1 MLKKEYFILGC
12 GTFGS
17 TVAECLNQTGVNIV
31 VVDINKEV
39 IEKVGKKYSY
49 AICADTTNIDVLK
62 DLGIAKAACIIL
74 GLSNVEDSITTC
86 ANLIQL
92 GVQGVIIARAK
103 NELHARVLRTLGVEH
118 ISLPIQESA
127 ELVALRA
134 LYNFSES
141 VYSLDHGLSWTK
153 ATVANEECTTHPI
166 KTLDVRKLYHVN
178 ILYVLHND
186 KLIFP
191 VDPDMH
197 LAIGD
202 IVAIMCPD
210 KDLNEAMNY
219 FAGLNTKKSKAE
231 SKK

>member
-12 GTFGS
+12 GKFGT
-17 TVAECLNQTGVNIV
+17 TVAECLNQAGVNIV
-31 VVDINKEV
+31 VVDNNKEI
-39 IEKVGKKYSY
+39 IEKVGKKYSF

-62 DLGIAKAACIIL
+62 DLGIAKAQCIIL
-74 GLSNVEDSITTC
+74 GISNFEDSITTC

-92 GVQGVIIARAK
+92 GVQGVIIGRAQ

-118 ISLPIQESA
+118 VSLPIQESA

-134 LYNFSES
+134 LYNFTES

-153 ATVANEECTTHPI
+153 VTVTNEECTMNPI
-166 KTLDVRKLYHVN
+166 KTLDLKKFYNVN
-178 ILYVLHND
+178 ILYVLHNN

-191 VDPDMH
+191 IDPNMN
-197 LAIGD
+197 LTIGD
-202 IVAIMCPD
+202 VVAIMCPD

-219 FAGLNTKKSKAE
+219 FTRMN
-231 SKK
+231 SKKRWNK

>member
-12 GTFGS
+12 GTFGA
-17 TVAECLNQTGVNIV
+17 TVAKHLDQAGVNIV
-31 VVDINKEV
+31 VVDNNKEV
-39 IEKVGKKYSY
+39 IEKAGKKYSY

-74 GLSNVEDSITTC
+74 GISNVEDSITTC

-92 GVQGVIIARAK
+92 GVQGVIIGRAK
-103 NELHARVLRTLGVEH
+103 NELHARVLRTLGVERV
-118 ISLPIQESA
+118 SLPIQESA

-134 LYNFSES
+134 LYNFTES
-141 VYSLDHGLSWTK
+141 VYSLDHSLSWTK
-153 ATVANEECTTHPI
+153 VTVANEECTLHPI
-166 KTLDVRKLYHVN
+166 KILNLRNTYHAN

-191 VDPDMH
+191 VDPNMH

-210 KDLNEAMNY
+210 GDLNEAINY
-219 FAGLNTKKSKAE
+219 FSGLNTKKH
-231 SKK
+231 KK